1 MFEKALPVWKMGKE
15 KELNTRCAFFVKFKG
30 IPNAFLR
37 ITGCSVYKIYL
48 NVDERELFN
57 IGKFNNLDNH

>member
-30 IPNAFLR
+30 IA
-37 ITGCSVYKIYL
+37 
-48 NVDERELFN
+48 LFH
-57 IGKFNNLDNH
+57 F